1 MVTAISPNGVST
13 CASVLSSTDPLKRVS
28 TMPAPAVE
36 SDRVVGLLEDDPDQ
50 SRLFAHWIESA
61 GFACRTY
68 GHASDFRRRLGVE
81 SIDLL
86 ILDWNL
92 PDENGLEVLEW
103 LRDSGHAR
111 LPVLFLTARN
121 EEHDIVSALQA
132 GADDYLAKPP
142 RQAEMLARLSAL
154 MRRSGLQEDAPTVEE
169 LSPYR
174 LDPLRRRIELNGVE
188 ILLTD
193 REFDLALFL
202 FRRRDRVI
210 SREAL
215 LEGVW
220 KISGSVATRTVDTHI
235 SRLRKK
241 LQLGGENEWRLNAVY
256 QHGYRLEQG

>member
-1 MVTAISPNGVST
+1 MAAVNP
-13 CASVLSSTDPLKRVS
+13 
-28 TMPAPAVE
+28 MVE

-50 SRLFAHWIESA
+50 ARLFAHWLESS
-61 GFACRTY
+61 GLTCRSY

-92 PDENGLEVLEW
+92 PDETGLEVLHW
-103 LRDSGHAR
+103 LRDSGHSR
-111 LPVLFLTARN
+111 LPVIFVTARN
-121 EEHDIVSALQA
+121 EEQDIVDALRA
-132 GADDYLAKPP
+132 GADDFLPKPA
-142 RQAEMLARLSAL
+142 RQAEMLARVSAL
-154 MRRSGLQEDAPTVEE
+154 MRRSGLHDEAPVVEE
-169 LSPYR
+169 LAPYQI
-174 LDPLRRRIELNGVE
+174 DVTRRRIELDGEE
-188 ILLTD
+188 IELTD

-202 FRRRDRVI
+202 FRRRGRVI

-241 LQLGGENEWRLNAVY
+241 LMLNGEKGWRLNAVY

>member
-1 MVTAISPNGVST
+1 
-13 CASVLSSTDPLKRVS
+13 LSSTEAGVRESVPS
-28 TMPAPAVE
+28 AHAVE

-50 SRLFAHWIESA
+50 ARLFAHWLESS
-61 GFACRTY
+61 GLACRSY

-92 PDENGLEVLEW
+92 PDETGLEVLQW
-103 LRDSGHAR
+103 LRDSGHSR
-111 LPVLFLTARN
+111 LPVLFVTARN
-121 EEHDIVSALQA
+121 DEQDIVDALRA
-132 GADDYLAKPP
+132 AADDYLLRPP
-142 RQAEMLARLSAL
+142 RQAEMLARVNAL
-154 MRRSGLQEDAPTVEE
+154 MRRSGLHDEAPVVEE
-169 LSPYR
+169 LVPYQI
-174 LDPLRRRIELNGVE
+174 DVTRRRIELEGADIE
-188 ILLTD
+188 LTD

-202 FRRRDRVI
+202 FRRRGRVI

-241 LQLGGENEWRLNAVY
+241 LMLNGENGWRLNAVY